1 MLSTDY
7 GKRFMSTEYITL
19 KVNGHCYDL
28 DVDPHRTLLDVL
40 REDLGLTG
48 TKENCLEAECGVCT
62 VLVDGLAVN
71 SCIYPATRA
80 VGKQITTVEGLATPD
95 GLHPMQRAFVKHD
108 AVQCGYC
115 IPGMIMSAVALVNE
129 NANPSDDEIIEGLVG
144 NLCRCTGYANIINA
158 VRDAAAEMRA

>member
-1 MLSTDY
+1 
-7 GKRFMSTEYITL
+7 MSTEYISL
-19 KVNGHCYDL
+19 AVNGHRYDL
-28 DVDPHRTLLDVL
+28 SVDPHRTLLDVL

-71 SCIYPATRA
+71 SCIYPAMRA
-80 VGKQITTVEGLATPD
+80 VGKQITTVEGLATAE

-115 IPGMIMSAVALVNE
+115 IPGMIMSAVALVNDDP
-129 NANPSDDEIIEGLVG
+129 NPSDDQIIEGLVG
-144 NLCRCTGYANIINA
+144 NLCRCTGYANIIKA
-158 VRDAAAEMRA
+158 VRDAAAEMRT